1 MKAAKS
7 YIAVCLLLLLT
18 ITGCKETE
26 TVISD
31 NDFYENISRAL
42 VDCYISIYNQNVAG
56 YPEGAVD
63 KTVNGPLGGTVHITG
78 NVTSGG
84 GTTSTDLLLS
94 LTNVSYVY
102 AYGYWSISLVLTGD
116 VTYNG
121 SFSGSYV
128 SVNHQS
134 SNLNMQGTVQYKQ
147 TTRSVANLGAVS
159 INRTTSGTTAVIFG
173 HAVAY

>member
-1 MKAAKS
+1 MKPIKK
-7 YIAVCLLLLLT
+7 YTVVLLLMLT
-18 ITGCKETE
+18 GITGCKKQE
-26 TVISD
+26 TVITD
-31 NDFYENISRAL
+31 TDLYQNISRAL

-56 YPEGAVD
+56 YPAGPVD

-78 NVTSGG
+78 NVSSN
-84 GTTSTDLLLS
+84 GTMTSTDLLLT

-102 AYGYWSISLVLTGD
+102 AYGNWSVSVVLTGD

-121 SFSGSYV
+121 SFSSSYV

-134 SNLNMQGTVQYKQ
+134 ANLSVQGTVQYKE
-147 TTRSVANLGAVS
+147 TTRSVANVGAVS
-159 INRTTSGTTAVIFG
+159 INRNASGTTAVVFG